1 MTDVNERSRIFREMC
16 LKADTERDK
25 GLTTPENI
33 ARFDD
38 IPYGADEKWQILDV
52 YRPKSA
58 EGEKLPVIV
67 SIHGGGW
74 VYGSKEIYQF
84 YCMDLAQRGF
94 AVVNF
99 TYRLAPENRFP
110 ASLEDTNT
118 VFAWVK
124 GNAEKYG
131 FDLGNVFA
139 VGDSAGAFCLSVY
152 ACILTNPALT
162 ADFGKYF
169 SPADVELKGIG
180 LNCGLFTTADYDESL
195 EAYLPKEPFE
205 HAEVLR
211 MLDAVSHITPD
222 FPPAYILT
230 ANADFLVDAPAVLI
244 PVLAKNG
251 VKYESKVY
259 GTKESPLFHVFHCDI
274 KTEAAK
280 HANDDEC
287 EFFRA
292 LM

>member
-38 IPYGADEKWQILDV
+38 IPYGTDEKWQILDV

-94 AVVNF
+94 VVVNF

-118 VFAWVK
+118 VFAWIRD
-124 GNAEKYG
+124 NAEKYG

-152 ACILTNPALT
+152 ACILTNSVLA
-162 ADFGKYF
+162 AEFGKYF

-195 EAYLPKEPFE
+195 EAYLPKEPSE

-259 GTKESPLFHVFHCDI
+259 GTNESPLFHVFHCDI
-274 KTEAAK
+274 KTEAAT

-287 EFFRA
+287 GFFRG

>member
-1 MTDVNERSRIFREMC
+1 MTDVYERARLFREMC

-25 GLTTPENI
+25 GLTTPEDI
-33 ARFDD
+33 ERFDD
-38 IPYGADEKWQILDV
+38 IPYDGDEKWQILDV

-58 EGEKLPVIV
+58 KGEKLPVIV

-84 YCMDLAQRGF
+84 YCMDLAKRGF

-124 GNAEKYG
+124 DNAKKYG
-131 FDLGNVFA
+131 FDLSNIFA

-152 ACILTNPALT
+152 ACILTNAAL
-162 ADFGKYF
+162 AGAFVKYF
-169 SPADVELKGIG
+169 APAEVEIKAVG
-180 LNCGLFTTADYDESL
+180 LNCGLYTTAESDESL
-195 EAYLPKEPFE
+195 EAYLPEDTAE
-205 HAEVLR
+205 HAEALR
-211 MLDAVSHITPD
+211 MLDAVAHITPD

-230 ANADFLVDAPAVLI
+230 ANADFLVDAPSVLI
-244 PVLAKNG
+244 PVLEKNG
-251 VKYESKVY
+251 VKYECKVY
-259 GTKESPLFHVFHCDI
+259 GSKEKPLFHVFHCDV
-274 KTEAAK
+274 KTEAAGE
-280 HANDDEC
+280 ANDDEC
-287 EFFRA
+287 GFFRR
-292 LM
+292 MM